1 MQPIQRVRTVVLA
14 ASAAALALLVSPTL
28 SRAQA
33 IQNGPL
39 PQPLPL
45 FPADNWWNLDVS
57 QAPLD
62 PNSASFINYVGP
74 TRALHPDFGGDAG
87 SPSEPDIY
95 GFPYASV
102 GADQPLV
109 PVHFVDYGD
118 ESDAGAPGRPAGY
131 PIPPEAR
138 TQARWI
144 EGGWAGDDADAGGD
158 RHLLIVDRDRKI
170 LYELYDTAW
179 RNGRWEAG
187 SGAVFLLT
195 DNGRRPEG
203 WTSADAAGLA
213 IFPGLIRGDEV
224 FGGEPIRHAF
234 RVTVQR
240 SNGYVWPASHRAGDS
255 PGALPMGARLRLK
268 ASKDISGYSPYVQKI
283 FQAMKTYGLIVAD
296 NGTDMYVQGTYD
308 RRWDND
314 VLNPAFASLRASD
327 FEVVQLGWRGGGG
340 GNGGGGGGFHAV
352 PPCRLIDTRNANGEL
367 GGPAL
372 APNVPRTFGAAGRC
386 GVPANAKALSAD
398 VSLLQVRR
406 AGTLKLFAAGAAAN
420 SGVSLSFRP
429 PRGGANGVRV
439 PLSAAGAFAAKSS
452 RPVQLLLDVTGY
464 FD

>member
-1 MQPIQRVRTVVLA
+1 CSLA
-14 ASAAALALLVSPTL
+14 LVALLAPAPALA
-28 SRAQA
+28 QA
-33 IQNGPL
+33 VQNGPL

-57 QAPLD
+57 AAPLD
-62 PNSASFINYVGP
+62 ANSNNFIDYIGR
-74 TRALHPDFGGDAG
+74 TTGMHPDFGGDAG
-87 SPSEPDIY
+87 GAGDPEIY

-102 GADQPLV
+102 GQDQPLV

-118 ESDAGAPGRPAGY
+118 ESDAGAPGRPPGY
-131 PIPPEAR
+131 PIPAEAR
-138 TQARWI
+138 TQTRWL
-144 EGGWAGDDADAGGD
+144 EGGWAGDDTRAGGD
-158 RHLLIVDRDRKI
+158 RHLLIVDRDRRI

-187 SGAVFLLT
+187 SGAIFQLT
-195 DNGRRPEG
+195 ANGRRPDG

-213 IFPGLIRGDEV
+213 IFPGLIRWDEV
-224 FGGEPIRHAF
+224 FGSEPIRHAF

-240 SNGYVWPASHRAGDS
+240 TNDYVWPASHRAGGS
-255 PGALPMGARLRLK
+255 PGALPMGGRLRLK
-268 ASKDISGYSPYVQKI
+268 ASKDISGYPAYVQKI

-296 NGTDMYVQGTYD
+296 NGSNLYVQGTYD

-340 GNGGGGGGFHAV
+340 SNPGGGGFHALPSCHLV
-352 PPCRLIDTRNANGEL
+352 DTRNAAGEL

-372 APNVPRTFGAAGRC
+372 GANKTRAFGAAGRC
-386 GVPANAKALSAD
+386 GVPANAKAIAAD
-398 VSLLQVRR
+398 VSVLQTPR
-406 AGTLKLFAAGAAAN
+406 AGTLRLFAAGAGAN
-420 SGVSLSFRP
+420 SGVKLAFRA
-429 PRGGANGVRV
+429 PRGGLQGLRV
-439 PLSAAGAFAAKSS
+439 PLSASGAFAARSS
-452 RPVQLLLDVTGY
+452 RPAQLVVDVTGY

>member
-1 MQPIQRVRTVVLA
+1 MKTSADGRSSRSTRSCQLLA
-14 ASAAALALLVSPTL
+14 RALFTLIAALAATSVH
-28 SRAQA
+28 AQA
-33 IQNGPL
+33 VQNGAL

-62 PNSASFINYVGP
+62 PNSQAFIDYIGP
-74 TRALHPDFGGDAG
+74 TRGLHPDFGGDAAG
-87 SPSEPDIY
+87 PSDPEIY

-102 GADQPLV
+102 GAEQPLV
-109 PVHFVDYGD
+109 PVTFVDYGD
-118 ESDAGAPGRPAGY
+118 ESDAGAPGRPPGY

-138 TQARWI
+138 TQTRWL
-144 EGGWAGDDADAGGD
+144 EGGWAGDDDRAGGD
-158 RHLLIVDRDRKI
+158 RHLLIVDRDRRI

-195 DNGRRPEG
+195 TNDRRPDG

-213 IFPGLIRGDEV
+213 ILPGLIRPDEA
-224 FGGEPIRHAF
+224 FGTEPIRHAF

-240 SNGYVWPASHRAGDS
+240 TNGYVWPASHRAGSS

-268 ASKDISGYSPYVQKI
+268 ASKDISGFPAYVQRI

-296 NGTDMYVQGTYD
+296 NGSNLYVQGTYD

-314 VLNPAFASLRASD
+314 VLNPAFAALRASD

-340 GNGGGGGGFHAV
+340 GGGGGGGFH
-352 PPCRLIDTRNANGEL
+352 PLPRCRLVDTRNPAGEL

-372 APNVPRTFGAAGRC
+372 WRT
-386 GVPANAKALSAD
+386 
-398 VSLLQVRR
+398 RR
-406 AGTLKLFAAGAAAN
+406 APSAPPHAAASRRAPAPSPPTSRRCRRGAAAHC
-420 SGVSLSFRP
+420 
-429 PRGGANGVRV
+429 A
-439 PLSAAGAFAAKSS
+439 SS
-452 RPVQLLLDVTGY
+452 RRVRRRRAA
-464 FD
+464 